1 LCEAHKSA
9 IAGGHGHAADTAAAT
24 VAKRK
29 VAPAPSKCWIVAM
42 ALAHPSGGS
51 DKQSPAACRICG
63 AALTS

>member
-51 DKQSPAACRICG
+51 ASIHRVTRSVPSEAE
-63 AALTS
+63 S